1 MTDQERVDQDI
12 KLYKQV
18 SGASFVPNDRYVQLV
33 RCATVRLAEFMHE
46 HTRSALLAKAPP
58 MKFSQER
65 VEMYRMRADQLK
77 QRLMSKPLVPSDVL
91 QPKPTPT
98 PQVQNPPS

>member
-12 KLYKQV
+12 MLYKQV
-18 SGASFVPNDRYVQLV
+18 SGVSFVPNDRYVQLV
-33 RCATVRLAEFMHE
+33 RSATVRLAEFMHE

-65 VEMYRMRADQLK
+65 VEMYRARADQLK
-77 QRLMSKPLVPSDVL
+77 QRLMSKPVVPSDL
-91 QPKPTPT
+91 LPPEPTQI
-98 PQVQNPPS
+98 PQLPNQSS